1 MKAEIIKEELSHIK
15 NPFTYEQILDLYI
28 RGDYA
33 TEFLLQHCI
42 LNLIQVNEGQKDNT
56 NVMNSSVLQLIEK
69 LRNL

>member
-15 NPFTYEQILDLYI
+15 TPFTYEQILDLYI
-28 RGDYA
+28 RGDCP

-42 LNLIQVNEGQKDNT
+42 LNLIQVNEGQKENT
-56 NVMNSSVLQLIEK
+56 NVLNSSVLQLIEN